1 MYLFKE
7 MYSTDIKMINSF
19 LTHEIIKS
27 YLKSNVIEF
36 VMSCNVEI
44 HCYWKYFK
52 VWFLILF

>member
-44 HCYWKYFK
+44 HCY
-52 VWFLILF
+52 